1 MSQNLEAPTVL
12 VVEDD
17 QGCVELITEV
27 LSELGLPVF
36 VCDRVEEALVAIVSM
51 PLRLVILDVMLPD
64 GDGFTVLAAIR
75 LNPTTRSVPIL
86 LCTAALFEVTAY
98 QKPIDDPLTE
108 IVAKPFHIED
118 FLHVVTTMIGSV

>member
-1 MSQNLEAPTVL
+1 MSNDVGLPTVL
-12 VVEDD
+12 VIEDD

-27 LSELGLPVF
+27 LSELGLPIF

-75 LNPTTRSVPIL
+75 LNPATRNVPIL

-108 IVAKPFHIED
+108 IVAKPFHID
-118 FLHVVTTMIGSV
+118 NFLQVVSTMIGSN

>member
-1 MSQNLEAPTVL
+1 MNQEVVSPVVL

-27 LSELGLPVF
+27 LDELGLSVM
-36 VCDRVEEALVAIVSM
+36 VCDRVEDALVAVATL

-64 GDGFTVLAAIR
+64 GDGFSILAAIR
-75 LNPTTRSVPIL
+75 MNAATSTVPIL

-108 IVAKPFHIED
+108 IVAKPFHID
-118 FLHVVTTMIGSV
+118 NFLRVVTSMIG

>member
-1 MSQNLEAPTVL
+1 MSLDIEQPIVL

-27 LSELGLPVF
+27 VSELGLTIF
-36 VCDRVEEALVAIVSM
+36 VCDRVEEALIAVASR

-64 GDGFTVLAAIR
+64 GDGFSVLAAIR
-75 LNPTTRSVPIL
+75 RNPATATVPIL

-98 QKPIDDPLTE
+98 EKPIDDPLTE
-108 IVAKPFHIED
+108 IIAKPFHID
-118 FLHVVTTMIGSV
+118 NFVQVVTTLLA